1 MATARDIMRAGV
13 VCVQSHDTAANTA
26 RLMAEHDV
34 GALPICDPEGN
45 LIGMVSDR
53 DLALQV
59 MAAGFDAETFEI
71 GDLPQRRELIV
82 AAPTED
88 ADAVLARMAERQI
101 RRIPVVED
109 DLVVGI
115 ISQAD
120 LARDLPESVVGETV
134 GAISEPTA

>member
-1 MATARDIMRAGV
+1 MAMARDIMRAGV

-34 GALPICDPEGN
+34 GALPICDPEGT
-45 LIGMVSDR
+45 LIGIVSDR

-59 MAAGFDAETFEI
+59 MAAGFDAEDFEI
-71 GDLPQRRELIV
+71 GDLPQRQELIV
-82 AAPTED
+82 AAPSED
-88 ADAVLARMAERQI
+88 ADEVLGRMAERQI

-120 LARDLPESVVGETV
+120 LARGLPEPVVGETV
-134 GAISEPTA
+134 GAISEPAV